1 MIYKKLVREN
11 PKEFSAWLRGLPV
24 TLYSRSKNMTW
35 TEDYDWE
42 IPKNCN
48 SDFFVVL
55 QDKYIE
61 FRIAMKMDKPIYHKD
76 EGSEDVTALIRVGGF
91 RNQPDDYSLIPFNE
105 KVKVGDYVREKGSK
119 DYYTLITDIN
129 QLPHPEDILEIWKPV
144 IGEVMIFHTHG
155 EDSTMAIIGG
165 LDDITDDGF
174 FIDDNRYEKV
184 SPLTFSI
191 IDYLDRGGVSV
202 DDL

>member
-1 MIYKKLVREN
+1 MIYKKLIKEN
-11 PKEFSAWLRGLPV
+11 PKEFSAWLRELPV

-144 IGEVMIFHTHG
+144 IGEVMIFHA
-155 EDSTMAIIGG
+155 DNDIIAVIGK
-165 LDDITDDGF
+165 LHDILDDGF
-174 FIDDNRYEKV
+174 YTADWHYNKV
-184 SPLTFSI
+184 SPLTFSL
-191 IDYLDRGGVSV
+191 DYLDKGGVDI